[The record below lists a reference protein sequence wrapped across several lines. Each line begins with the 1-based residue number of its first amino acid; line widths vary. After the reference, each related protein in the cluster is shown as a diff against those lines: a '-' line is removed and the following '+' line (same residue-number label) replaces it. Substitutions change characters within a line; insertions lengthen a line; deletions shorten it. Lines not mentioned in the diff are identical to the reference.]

1 MHAECLDT
9 VLSEDLL
16 LPTIDVPQTDIHQLV
31 RADDVL
37 ILQPAK
43 DIGAVL
49 PGQPGQE
56 RHGHTVDVTAGAH
69 LGEVNIGMGIDPDDG
84 HLAAQSLADRLGCTG
99 DGTDGDGVV
108 AAQGEHELAVLG
120 VVVDLRAEALSHGAD
135 GARLLHVAVVWVLSG
150 DILLVVV
157 DDVVVVDVVVK
168 VLAQL
173 GEQAGLDQSHRRG
186 LDALLHLENRGFSMR
201 VCTSVSAVASYL
213 SAIETDG
220 HHTQLVGVGEET
232 RSDSGW
238 QRHRAFGRMQ
248 YAVCR
253 LFAEHEDI
261 SATRSTS

>member
-1 MHAECLDT
+1 MVWESLDIPVNVVHAECLDT
-9 VLSEDLL
+9 VLPEDLL
-16 LPTIDVPQTDIHQLV
+16 LPTIDVPQTDIHQLI

-69 LGEVNIGMGIDPDDG
+69 LGEVNISVSIDPDDG
-84 HLAAQSLADRLGCTG
+84 HLAAQSLANSLSCAG

-120 VVVDLRAEALSHGAD
+120 VVVDLRAEALCDGAY
-135 GARLLHVAVVWVLSG
+135 GARLLHVAVVRVLSG

-157 DDVVVVDVVVK
+157 DDVVVVDVVVE

-173 GEQAGLDQSHRRG
+173 GEQTGLD
-186 LDALLHLENRGFSMR
+186 
-201 VCTSVSAVASYL
+201 
-213 SAIETDG
+213 
-220 HHTQLVGVGEET
+220 
-232 RSDSGW
+232 
-238 QRHRAFGRMQ
+238 
-248 YAVCR
+248 
-253 LFAEHEDI
+253 
-261 SATRSTS
+261 